1 VLDTGA
7 AVTLIRHDH
16 WNQQN
21 TSKLKS
27 WDGANLINANGSP
40 ITVHGIVTVV
50 ITFVDMDFPTQVVVA
65 DGLTAKAILGLDFL
79 KANECVINIKMKLLM
94 LTNWNVSLPLR
105 RDDACTETDTGPS
118 TAHVKIHYTQQI
130 PAQSKVEVMA
140 QVDDFISGGE
150 WIIEPDS
157 QKSLSV
163 MVARSVVIPR

>member
-1 VLDTGA
+1 MCPALAHQVKGVINQTPTRFVLDTGA

-94 LTNWNVSLPLR
+94 LTNWNVALPLR
-105 RDDACTETDTGPS
+105 RDDACTETDAGTS
-118 TAHVKIHYTQQI
+118 IARVKIQYTQQI
-130 PAQSKVEVMA
+130 PAQSYGS
-140 QVDDFISGGE
+140 SG
-150 WIIEPDS
+150 
-157 QKSLSV
+157 
-163 MVARSVVIPR
+163 